1 MMVTQTFIINNKNGL
16 HARPA
21 GELAKIASSCR
32 SDIILKIG
40 EKKINPKSI
49 LNIMAAAI
57 RFGTEIELECT
68 GETETEDLKR
78 LGEAIEQGLGE

>member
-1 MMVTQTFIINNKNGL
+1 MVTQTFIINNKNGL

-21 GELAKIASSCR
+21 GELAKIASTCR
-32 SDIILKIG
+32 SDITLKIG

-57 RFGTEIELECT
+57 RFGTEIELACN